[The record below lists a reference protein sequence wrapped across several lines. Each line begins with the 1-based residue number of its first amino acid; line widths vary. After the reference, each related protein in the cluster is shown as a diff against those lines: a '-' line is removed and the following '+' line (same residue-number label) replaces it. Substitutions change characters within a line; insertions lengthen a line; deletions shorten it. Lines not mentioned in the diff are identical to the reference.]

1 MNHPHNP
8 RALLTP
14 QMRGVIDR
22 MARLGQT
29 PMHALTPQQARAHYE
44 AGAGVLDLAP
54 HKMARVEALQ
64 VPMRDGTVLHARLVA
79 SERTHGTGAHP
90 LVGLAFGLVPRRVAL
105 RALGP

>member
-54 HKMARVEALQ
+54 HKMARVEALS
-64 VPMRDGTVLHARLVA
+64 VPVPVGTISAAAGCRRQGGNL
-79 SERTHGTGAHP
+79 
-90 LVGLAFGLVPRRVAL
+90 PRCH
-105 RALGP
+105 RA